1 MIQFVLKPLKGSPV
15 QKMSVFFMPT
25 IQPLLVTVSSAPTGF
40 QYPAGEVLLCAAW
53 LKKYH
58 WFPACS
64 AVPWKKIISCCKHTI
79 FTNYHA
85 YITIERWLKMQT
97 IQFPRI
103 VAVQKYRRDDV
114 RAAWEVGHFA
124 TEEMDDEIFI

>member
-1 MIQFVLKPLKGSPV
+1 MHS
-15 QKMSVFFMPT
+15 
-25 IQPLLVTVSSAPTGF
+25 
-40 QYPAGEVLLCAAW
+40 
-53 LKKYH
+53 YH
-58 WFPACS
+58 WINVVATQKV
-64 AVPWKKIISCCKHTI
+64 AL
-79 FTNYHA
+79 
-85 YITIERWLKMQT
+85 RWLRMQT